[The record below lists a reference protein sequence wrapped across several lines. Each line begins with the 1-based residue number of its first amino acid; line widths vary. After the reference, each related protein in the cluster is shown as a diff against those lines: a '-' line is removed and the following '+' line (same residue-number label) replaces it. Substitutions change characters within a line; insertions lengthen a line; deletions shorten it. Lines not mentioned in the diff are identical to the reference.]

1 MILRTASAFLL
12 LLFVSGLHGVRCQNE
27 PPSPETKSTFELAKE
42 NTIQKHTGVNVTTG
56 EDIVSSAN
64 MTSNAT
70 EMLYQALAPSDA
82 PSTAPGNAAEPFS
95 EPASR
100 PSEAPIMAP
109 ALAPAALSGALQITK
124 EDTSAD
130 AVPTQTPA
138 GTPAVGQ
145 PPLNSTIDAAIGTIG
160 GAVDKDAITRGAG
173 VASSSRY
180 GSVIAGTLVAAV
192 VVVGIAG
199 TVLVWRRRAGAYQ
212 GLHDTEMAMI
222 RREH

>member
-1 MILRTASAFLL
+1 MT
-12 LLFVSGLHGVRCQNE
+12 CQNE

-56 EDIVSSAN
+56 EGIVPAANVTAN
-64 MTSNAT
+64 MTD
-70 EMLYQALAPSDA
+70 MLYEALAPSEAPSVAPGIAADRSGGPSDA
-82 PSTAPGNAAEPFS
+82 PRT
-95 EPASR
+95 
-100 PSEAPIMAP
+100 AP
-109 ALAPAALSGALQITK
+109 ALAPATSGDIAHN
-124 EDTSAD
+124 TSNSTATD
-130 AVPTQTPA
+130 SVPTETSSPTPA
-138 GTPAVGQ
+138 ASQ
-145 PPLNSTIDAAIGTIG
+145 PVANSTLDNVAEYIG
-160 GAVDKDAITRGAG
+160 GAVDKEAITRGAG

-212 GLHDTEMAMI
+212 GLHDTEMAMM